1 MEDGF
6 DEFGEGIGCEAVRLG
21 DALQLAGFF
30 GGFEGFV
37 AFEDLLFGAAL
48 AEVELADVFFEEI
61 PLVGKLGIGGDEG
74 DELLA
79 GHLLLA
85 G

>member
-1 MEDGF
+1 M
-6 DEFGEGIGCEAVRLG
+6 RLR
-21 DALQLAGFF
+21 DALQFAGFF
-30 GGFEGFV
+30 GCFESFV
-37 AFEDLLFGAAL
+37 AFQDFFFGAAL
-48 AEVELADVFFEEI
+48 SEVELADVFFEEVA
-61 PLVGKLGIGGDEG
+61 LVGKLGIGGDEG